1 MKTLNYQIEIMTA
14 ALDGKPIEI
23 DLRQTG
29 DWEAFSQAHTAQF
42 NWHSYDYRIAPEP
55 AKWYENIPDGGV
67 LCWLN
72 GRINIIIAY
81 NPDPSKEY
89 VFKMDDGQWCIEPK
103 PLTKQEIQVFMD
115 NAPEKV

>member
-1 MKTLNYQIEIMTA
+1 MQTLSYQVEVMTA

-29 DWEAFSQAHTAQF
+29 DWEKFSQAHTAQF

-55 AKWYENIPDGGV
+55 AKWYENIPRDGV
-67 LCWLN
+67 LCWVTE
-72 GRINIIIAY
+72 GAASIITDYDIEFD
-81 NPDPSKEY
+81 NPFTSDNDN
-89 VFKMDDGQWCIEPK
+89 FAHAD

-115 NAPEKV
+115 NAPEEI